1 MDEGDP
7 ASSTRMNRRIN
18 VRLAA
23 ALLPLLVAAAVLGV
37 AHSTDGAGTDGD
49 PRALTAVEPAA
60 FDNVHG
66 DGLSRLSGIQEC
78 RAGPSK
84 CTGPP
89 GLVSATSLYDQLWTL
104 APTSFAREIFGPDE
118 DFALESPTFRMKP
131 PPRET

>member
-1 MDEGDP
+1 
-7 ASSTRMNRRIN
+7 MNRRIN

-37 AHSTDGAGTDGD
+37 AHPTEAAGTPDEF
-49 PRALTAVEPAA
+49 RALTAVEPAA

-84 CTGPP
+84 CTGQP

-104 APTSFAREIFGPDE
+104 GPSSFAREILSPDE
-118 DFALESPTFRMKP
+118 DSAIEAPTYRMKP